1 MRFWTYI
8 RGGRIKRN
16 LFGDLY
22 VNRNFLSP
30 RSTRYKREEISSS
43 ITLIRSGKMNVFD
56 AIKQR
61 RSIRSYQDKH
71 IEEDKLLRVLEAGRL
86 APSAKNLQ
94 EWRYVIVKDKD
105 LRKKVAVAANNQYFI
120 AEAPVIIV
128 GCATMAD
135 YVLTCG
141 QPAHSIDLAISMDHM
156 TLQAVEEGLG
166 TCWIGAFKEDEV
178 KKVLNIPP
186 EMRVVEIM
194 PLGYPKFIPDPKP
207 RKKLEE
213 IVFHDKYQ

>member
-1 MRFWTYI
+1 MEFDPFE
-8 RGGRIKRN
+8 K
-16 LFGDLY
+16 
-22 VNRNFLSP
+22 
-30 RSTRYKREEISSS
+30 EQ
-43 ITLIRSGKMNVFD
+43 KMNVFE
-56 AIKQR
+56 AIKKR
-61 RSIRSYQDKH
+61 RSVRSYQEKP
-71 IEEDKLLRVLEAGRL
+71 IEEEKLLRVLEAGRL

-94 EWRYVIVKDKD
+94 EWRYVIVRDKD

-178 KKVLNIPP
+178 KKLLDIPS

-194 PLGYPKFIPDPKP
+194 PLGYPKFIPDPRP

-213 IVFHDKYQ
+213 IIFHDRYS

>member
-1 MRFWTYI
+1 LR
-8 RGGRIKRN
+8 
-16 LFGDLY
+16 
-22 VNRNFLSP
+22 
-30 RSTRYKREEISSS
+30 RSR
-43 ITLIRSGKMNVFD
+43 KMNVFE
-56 AIKQR
+56 AIKKR
-61 RSIRSYQDKH
+61 RSIRSYQDKP
-71 IEEDKLLRVLEAGRL
+71 IEEEKLFRVLEAGRM

-94 EWRYVIVKDKD
+94 EWRYVIVQDKE

-120 AEAPVIIV
+120 SEAPVIIV
-128 GCATMAD
+128 GCAVMAD

-178 KKVLNIPP
+178 KKLLNIPS
-186 EMRVVEIM
+186 EVRVVEIM
-194 PLGYPKFIPDPKP
+194 PLGYPKFVPDPKP

-213 IVFHDKYQ
+213 IVFYDKYQ

>member
-1 MRFWTYI
+1 
-8 RGGRIKRN
+8 
-16 LFGDLY
+16 
-22 VNRNFLSP
+22 
-30 RSTRYKREEISSS
+30 
-43 ITLIRSGKMNVFD
+43 MNVFE

-61 RSIRSYQDKH
+61 RSIRSFADKS
-71 IEEDKLLRVLEAGRL
+71 IEEDKILRVLEAGRL

-166 TCWIGAFKEDEV
+166 TCWIGAFKEEEV
-178 KKVLNIPP
+178 KKLLNIPP

-207 RKKLEE
+207 RKRLEE
-213 IVFHDKYQ
+213 IIFYDKYQ